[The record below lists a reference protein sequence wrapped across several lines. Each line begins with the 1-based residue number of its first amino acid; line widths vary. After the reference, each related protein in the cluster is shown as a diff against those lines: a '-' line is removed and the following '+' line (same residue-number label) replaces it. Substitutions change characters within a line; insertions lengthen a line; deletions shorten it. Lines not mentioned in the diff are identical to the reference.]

1 MVSYSDLKIDSH
13 YLIRACHLGDNER
26 LDIRACVVAFCPDS
40 VCLGMTFYEASTGR
54 RRLFSKTSCV
64 GVSFR
69 DYLRVHPL
77 CRRSKRLKSNSMVV
91 PFRCA
96 DFLGQLVA
104 LEE

>member
-1 MVSYSDLKIDSH
+1 MVAYSGLEVDAE
-13 YLIRACHLGDNER
+13 YLIQDFYIGNKEW
-26 LDIRACVVAFCPDS
+26 LDVRVRVVAFCPDS
-40 VCLGMTFYEASTGR
+40 VCFAMTFYDDLTGQKH
-54 RRLFSKTSCV
+54 LFSATPYLRAE
-64 GVSFR
+64 FR
-69 DYLRVHPL
+69 DYLRSHPL

>member
-1 MVSYSDLKIDSH
+1 MVL
-13 YLIRACHLGDNER
+13 LGDFPFVMFTGVIYLYESPSGKYYVGQTAR
-26 LDIRACVVAFCPDS
+26 ESQRR
-40 VCLGMTFYEASTGR
+40 CLFLNKRQASTGR

-64 GVSFR
+64 IVSFR